1 MDAEMEKLFEH
12 PVYEATK
19 VKFAI
24 TESGQSIF
32 LFNCLMSG
40 LLLELVE
47 SLTKHHGYRLSGGV
61 HTTNI
66 STDNEQKDMRYSA
79 TLIKIDE

>member
-1 MDAEMEKLFEH
+1 MDAELEKILEH
-12 PVYEATK
+12 PVYKSSK

-24 TESGQSIF
+24 TESGKSIF
-32 LFNCLMSG
+32 LSNCIMPG

-47 SLTKHHGYRLSGGV
+47 SLTEHHGYRLLGGV

-66 STDNEQKDMRYSA
+66 STNNKQKDMRYSA
-79 TLIKIDE
+79 TLIKVEE